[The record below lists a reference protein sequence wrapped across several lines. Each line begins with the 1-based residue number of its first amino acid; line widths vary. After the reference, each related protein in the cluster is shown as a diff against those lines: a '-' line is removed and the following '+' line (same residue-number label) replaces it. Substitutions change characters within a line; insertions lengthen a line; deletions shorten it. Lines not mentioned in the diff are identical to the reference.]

1 MMRYLTFLVGLNLMA
16 QSAPAQQV
24 LTNQF
29 TIGGWEYQYRFD
41 LTNVIIRSGVTN
53 IGQHA
58 FASCFNLTNISIPN
72 SVTHIGSYAFS
83 YYCGLQNAAIPDSV
97 TSIDDFAFYGCTNLT
112 RITVGKG
119 LTTAGAGALAPTVAD
134 LSHGF
139 PLSTPVA
146 ICFMGDAP
154 TNFSPYVFCSP
165 VSFGGGGGWLSCNV
179 TVYARP
185 GTTGW
190 VNPTNWDST
199 LAGRPVWYAS
209 IVYQP
214 YASPAVYWDGPLLFF
229 QLVARGPITMTNLPI
244 VLEACSD
251 LTKPV
256 WTRLATNTMFLA
268 DTPSGGYGNCAR
280 SFHDLVTKEA
290 RFYRIRAETIDWP

>member
-1 MMRYLTFLVGLNLMA
+1 MKRYLIFLAGLNLMA

-24 LTNQF
+24 LTDQF
-29 TIGGWEYQYRFD
+29 AIGSSEYQSRFD
-41 LTNVIIRSGVTN
+41 LTNVIIPSGVTN
-53 IGQHA
+53 IGQYA
-58 FASCFNLTNISIPN
+58 FEACINLTNISIPN

-97 TSIDDFAFYGCTNLT
+97 TSIDDLAFYGCTNLT

-119 LTTAGAGALAPTVAD
+119 LATAGAGALAPTVAD

-165 VSFGGGGGWLSCNV
+165 VSFGGGGGWLGCNV

-185 GTTGW
+185 GTKGW
-190 VNPTNWDST
+190 MNPTNST
-199 LAGRPVWYAS
+199 ATLPLSSDGWQATRPVWYAE
-209 IVYQP
+209 IKDP
-214 YASPAVYWDGPLLFF
+214 YVSAGQIQLPVWGNTNMTSLLF
-229 QLVARGPITMTNLPI
+229 
-244 VLEACSD
+244 VLEASD
-251 LTKPV
+251 NLQT
-256 WTRLATNTMFLA
+256 WRRLSTNTMQHAWRL
-268 DTPSGGYGNCAR
+268 PYGNWLLCTTSVSDPA
-280 SFHDLVTKEA
+280 TNAA
-290 RFYRIRAETIDWP
+290 RFYRVRAADIDWP